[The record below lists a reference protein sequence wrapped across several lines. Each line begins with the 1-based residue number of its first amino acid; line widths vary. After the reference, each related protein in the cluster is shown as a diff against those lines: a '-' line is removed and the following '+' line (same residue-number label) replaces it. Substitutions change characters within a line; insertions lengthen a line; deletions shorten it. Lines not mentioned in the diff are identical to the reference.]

1 MFVVGPEM
9 EVSMRYLLCAV
20 LALAAC
26 RRAETPREAQ
36 RADTT
41 PSPPA
46 PPAAAPSPSQDTA
59 AFARLVGTWE
69 AQGYDSGSTR
79 PQRFT
84 LTWSR
89 APEGGLTGQVAF
101 KPGEKYRV
109 KIVSISDN
117 NTVVYESEPHRSPTL
132 KTDVVTRTEARVSDD
147 SLTGTYEARAT
158 AGEKV
163 LRGRFGAT
171 RAR

>member
-1 MFVVGPEM
+1 
-9 EVSMRYLLCAV
+9 MRHLLCTV

-26 RRAETPREAQ
+26 GRAETARESQ

-41 PSPPA
+41 SA
-46 PPAAAPSPSQDTA
+46 PPAAASAPTTPDTA
-59 AFARLVGTWE
+59 ALAAGLVGTWE
-69 AQGYDSGSTR
+69 AQGYDSGATR

-89 APEGGLTGQVAF
+89 TPDGQLTGQIAF
-101 KPGEKYRV
+101 RPGEKYAV
-109 KIVSISDN
+109 KVVSMSDS
-117 NTVVYESEPHRSPTL
+117 TVVYESEPHRSPTL
-132 KTDVVTRTEARVSDD
+132 KAEVVTRTEARLAGD

-163 LRGRFGAT
+163 LRGRFSAV

>member
-1 MFVVGPEM
+1 
-9 EVSMRYLLCAV
+9 MRHLLCAG

-26 RRAETPREAQ
+26 GRPDSAREAQ

-41 PSPPA
+41 PASPTPA
-46 PPAAAPSPSQDTA
+46 PAPGPDTA
-59 AFARLVGTWE
+59 AFAARLVGTWN
-69 AQGYDSGSTR
+69 AQGFDSGATR

-84 LTWSR
+84 LIWSR
-89 APEGGLTGQVAF
+89 APEGGLTGQIMF
-101 KPGEKYRV
+101 HPGEKYSV
-109 KIVSISDN
+109 KVVSMRDSA
-117 NTVVYESEPHRSPTL
+117 VAYESEPHRSPTL
-132 KTDVVTRTEARVSDD
+132 KADVVTRTEARLSGD

-163 LRGRFGAT
+163 LRGRFGAA

>member
-1 MFVVGPEM
+1 
-9 EVSMRYLLCAV
+9 MRYLLCAV
-20 LALAAC
+20 LTLAAC

-41 PSPPA
+41 PA

-109 KIVSISDN
+109 KIVSLSDN

-132 KTDVVTRTEARVSDD
+132 KTDVVTRTEARLSDD

-158 AGEKV
+158 AGAKV
-163 LRGRFGAT
+163 LRGRFSAA

>member
-1 MFVVGPEM
+1 MFVIGPEM
-9 EVSMRYLLCAV
+9 EVSMRHLLCAV

-26 RRAETPREAQ
+26 GRAETPREAQ

-41 PSPPA
+41 PTPPG
-46 PPAAAPSPSQDTA
+46 PPAAAPAPSKDTA
-59 AFARLVGTWE
+59 AFARLVGTWA
-69 AQGYDSGSTR
+69 AQGFDSGSTR

-89 APEGGLTGQVAF
+89 APEGGVTGQVAF

-109 KIVSISDN
+109 KLVSISDN
-117 NTVVYESEPHRSPTL
+117 NTVVYESDPHRSPTL
-132 KTDVVTRTEARVSDD
+132 KTDVVTRTEARLSDD
-147 SLTGTYEARAT
+147 SLSGTYEARAT

-163 LRGRFGAT
+163 LRGRFSAART
-171 RAR
+171 R

>member
-1 MFVVGPEM
+1 
-9 EVSMRYLLCAV
+9 MRHLLCAV

-26 RRAETPREAQ
+26 GRRETPREAE

-46 PPAAAPSPSQDTA
+46 AAPSPSPDTA

-69 AQGYDSGSTR
+69 AQGYDSGSNR
-79 PQRFT
+79 PQLFT

-89 APEGGLTGQVAF
+89 TPEGGLTGQVAF
-101 KPGEKYRV
+101 KPGEQYRV
-109 KIVSISDN
+109 KIVSISDDN
-117 NTVVYESEPHRSPTL
+117 SVVYESDPHRSPTL
-132 KTDVVTRTEARVSDD
+132 KTDVVTRTEARLSGD

-163 LRGRFGAT
+163 LRGRFSAART
-171 RAR
+171 R